1 MFLQCNEKKQIK
13 KNTEYISTIIEAL
26 AICISGI
33 LNVIRRYLTEMLAS
47 TWNLKC
53 HRIKL
58 DVKWLD
64 GTGGLIVI
72 RGCNNT
78 P

>member
-1 MFLQCNEKKQIK
+1 
-13 KNTEYISTIIEAL
+13 
-26 AICISGI
+26 
-33 LNVIRRYLTEMLAS
+33 MLAS
-47 TWNLKC
+47 AWNLKC

-78 P
+78 PPNESLMKLKSIVTKG